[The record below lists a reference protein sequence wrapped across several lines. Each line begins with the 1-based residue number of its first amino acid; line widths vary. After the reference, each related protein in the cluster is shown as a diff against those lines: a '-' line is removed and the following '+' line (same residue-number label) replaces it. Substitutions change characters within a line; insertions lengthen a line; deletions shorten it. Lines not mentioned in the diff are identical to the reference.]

1 VGAFLSLS
9 PLLINP
15 DKWER
20 ISPLPAMGLL
30 RQGELNLDKLQAIK
44 KSEQIP
50 VHIVF
55 PAGSAREAQNLAHL
69 LPILEPLY
77 PSLIDRCW
85 IAFGGRRPGNLDR
98 LAQSYP
104 WVELFQARLALPPD
118 QQDAPDGKGATMRAF
133 LYQLVLTG
141 KVSHPR
147 AIIEFIDADIR
158 PSYFNP
164 RWVIDPVGA
173 LIWFQALEAA
183 KVVYHRPHGGRL
195 NAILRS
201 FLALCPDPA
210 IQSLQKL
217 VYLLSGEMA
226 GTLKFWTALPFKT
239 GYGVEILLLLSLA
252 LNQLRLSPE
261 KSDLEKLI
269 QVYVGQMDHRH
280 APLLSSDKRRGLDQ
294 MAGNVFHTC
303 MEYLEQVGMLQWKS
317 PSLPNPRLSIPLPP
331 QGPNDSIVWL
341 DAALEDETL
350 PPLRTLPEIKAI
362 WEEIGK

>member
-1 VGAFLSLS
+1 
-9 PLLINP
+9 
-15 DKWER
+15 
-20 ISPLPAMGLL
+20 
-30 RQGELNLDKLQAIK
+30 
-44 KSEQIP
+44 
-50 VHIVF
+50 
-55 PAGSAREAQNLAHL
+55 
-69 LPILEPLY
+69 
-77 PSLIDRCW
+77 
-85 IAFGGRRPGNLDR
+85 
-98 LAQSYP
+98 
-104 WVELFQARLALPPD
+104 
-118 QQDAPDGKGATMRAF
+118 
-133 LYQLVLTG
+133 
-141 KVSHPR
+141 
-147 AIIEFIDADIR
+147 
-158 PSYFNP
+158 
-164 RWVIDPVGA
+164 
-173 LIWFQALEAA
+173 
-183 KVVYHRPHGGRL
+183 
-195 NAILRS
+195 
-201 FLALCPDPA
+201 
-210 IQSLQKL
+210 
-217 VYLLSGEMA
+217 MA